1 MKIKRKIWSF
11 FAMAL
16 LLINGSA
23 VAQDW
28 AQMERYADA
37 NQRLGPK
44 APDTKRVV
52 FMGNSITEGWSEKDS
67 SFFSGRPY
75 INRGISGQ
83 TTPQMLVRFRQDVID
98 IQADVVVILAGIND
112 IAHNTGPTKVSTIF
126 GNIVSM
132 VELAR
137 SNNIKVV
144 MCTVLPA
151 HDFYWRPGL
160 QPAEKIVELN
170 GLLKNYA
177 TKNHIPFVDYYSPMV
192 NEKMGLKV
200 EYSNDG
206 VHPTLDGYKVMEP
219 LVEAKIREA
228 LLK

>member
-44 APDTKRVV
+44 APGTKRVV

-144 MCTVLPA
+144 ICTVLPA

-177 TKNHIPFVDYYSPMV
+177 TQNHIPFVDYYSPMV